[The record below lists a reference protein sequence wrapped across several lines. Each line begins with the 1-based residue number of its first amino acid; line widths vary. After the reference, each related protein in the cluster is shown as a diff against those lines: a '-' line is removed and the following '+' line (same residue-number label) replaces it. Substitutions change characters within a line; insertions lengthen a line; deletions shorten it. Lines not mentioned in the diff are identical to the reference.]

1 MTMSPLPRVPE
12 STAPEN
18 TAPENTAPDVLLLYP
33 PITDPTSPYHSLTYL
48 DSYAR
53 SRGYPAADVIDVNVE
68 AFHHSYT
75 PDAAVWLAG
84 RVAAARRDQ
93 PGGVRGQAIMLEVG
107 DPDPDAVRSAVGVL
121 QDPARFYDYGQYYHA
136 VSQVQSW
143 MSCLGATGIPGQFR
157 AGFQLAPLPQFQGG
171 PAATMADPR
180 ELARLSRPF
189 EPYYEQV
196 LLPRIRARGYDVI
209 GINIT
214 YTWQL
219 PFALWLAH
227 RVRRAAPD
235 AFLIAGGTEVASIW
249 KYSLDKQTYAQ
260 LFDDFDATV
269 VGEGEAAYLAIL
281 DSRRR
286 GTLPEGQPNVHLHP
300 RYGARRSLPIHYER
314 LGDIPA
320 PDFSGVD
327 FGQYLSPEPFVYY
340 SPTRGCY
347 WNKCTFCD
355 YGLNSGSPTSPWRQS
370 QDERM
375 LEDVRAISKYS
386 RFIYFS
392 VDVLAPATLL
402 RFAERAVAERLDI
415 RWGAE
420 VRLEKY
426 WSPERCALLRESG
439 CVAVSVGFESGNQR
453 VLDLIDKGTKPAQ
466 VRQTI
471 EAMHAADIGVQ
482 VLGFT
487 GFPTET
493 FEEAKDSIDFL
504 VETRDLWVFGG
515 LGDFVL
521 TPGSIVAREPERFGL
536 SNVRPSPGEGVARH
550 LTYDEPVTAAARE
563 AVAREKRRLRTTRTN
578 RPWLGGTDTPH
589 SYLYL
594 DRFRTA
600 TLPMLQAGHRLCPG
614 DADQAFQV
622 NGELIDHPG
631 AEVMGAYQALLGDA
645 GQAPDEKRAA
655 FRRLDGRVLLL
666 QRGVAQLLSIFA
678 EPTTLATARRNR
690 LWMLDEATANRT
702 WDLLIRYGAIRR
714 VSADPALETDAAPE
728 AAAILAGAAR

>member
-1 MTMSPLPRVPE
+1 MSPLPG
-12 STAPEN
+12 A
-18 TAPENTAPDVLLLYP
+18 ADVLLLYP

-53 SRGYPAADVIDVNVE
+53 SRGYPAADIIDVNVE

-75 PDAAVWLAG
+75 PDAAAWLTE
-84 RVAAARRDQ
+84 RLAAVRRD
-93 PGGVRGQAIMLEVG
+93 PPSGVPSKAFMLEVG
-107 DPDPDAVRSAVGVL
+107 APDPDAVRSAVGVF
-121 QDPARFYDYGQYYHA
+121 QDPVRFYQYEQYYHA
-136 VSQVQSW
+136 VCQVQSW
-143 MSCLGATGIPGQFR
+143 MSCLGAIGIPGQFR
-157 AGFQLAPLPQFQGG
+157 AGFQLAPFPQFQGG
-171 PAATMADPR
+171 PAAAMADPR
-180 ELARLSRPF
+180 ELARLSQPF

-196 LLPRIRARGYDVI
+196 LLPRIRAQGYDVV

-219 PFALWLAH
+219 PFALWLA
-227 RVRRAAPD
+227 RLVRSTVPD
-235 AFLIAGGTEVASIW
+235 AFLIAGGTEVAACW
-249 KYSLDKQTYAQ
+249 KCSLDRETYAR

-269 VGEGEAAYLAIL
+269 VGEGEAAYAAIL
-281 DSRRR
+281 DSRQR
-286 GTLPEGQPNVHLHP
+286 GTLPEGEPNIHLHP
-300 RYGARRSLPIHYER
+300 RYGARRTLPIRYER
-314 LGDIPA
+314 LVDLPA
-320 PDFSGVD
+320 PDFGGID

-375 LEDVRAISKYS
+375 MEDLRAISKHS
-386 RFIYFS
+386 RFVYFS

-420 VRLEKY
+420 IRLEKY
-426 WSPERCALLRESG
+426 WSRERCELLRDSG

-453 VLDLIDKGTKPAQ
+453 ILDLIDKGTKPAQ

-471 EAMHAADIGVQ
+471 EAMHAAGIGVQ

-493 FEEAKDSIDFL
+493 FEEAKESVDFL
-504 VETRDLWVFGG
+504 VETRDLWTFGG

-521 TPGSIVAREPERFGL
+521 TPGAIVAREPDRFGI
-536 SNVRPSPGEGVARH
+536 SNVRPDPSEGVARH
-550 LTYDEPVTAAARE
+550 MLYDEPITAAARE

-589 SYLYL
+589 SYFYL
-594 DRFRTA
+594 DRFRA
-600 TLPMLQAGHRLCPG
+600 ETLPMLQTSHRLRPG
-614 DADQAFQV
+614 DGDQAFLV
-622 NGELIDHPG
+622 NGELIDQPC
-631 AEVMGAYQALLGDA
+631 AEVMSAYQALLGDA
-645 GQAPDEKRAA
+645 AQAPDENRVA
-655 FRRLDGRVLLL
+655 FRRRDGRVLLL

-678 EPTTLATARRNR
+678 EPTTLATASRNR

-714 VSADPALETDAAPE
+714 VGAAVLAE
-728 AAAILAGAAR
+728 AAAAAGAAGALVPAEIAAR

>member
-1 MTMSPLPRVPE
+1 MTMSLLPG
-12 STAPEN
+12 A
-18 TAPENTAPDVLLLYP
+18 ADVLLLYP
-33 PITDPTSPYHSLTYL
+33 PVTDPTSPYHSLTYI

-53 SRGYPAADVIDVNVE
+53 SHGYPAADIIDVNVE

-75 PDAAVWLAG
+75 RDAAAWLAEQL
-84 RVAAARRDQ
+84 AAVRRDP
-93 PGGVRGQAIMLEVG
+93 PGEAPSQAFLLEVG
-107 DPDPDAVRSAVGVL
+107 TPDPEAVRSAVGVL
-121 QDPARFYDYGQYYHA
+121 QDPVRFYHYDQYYHA
-136 VSQVQSW
+136 VGQVQSW
-143 MSCLGATGIPGQFR
+143 MSCLGAIGIPGQFR
-157 AGFQLAPLPQFQGG
+157 AGFQLAPMPQFQGG
-171 PAATMADPR
+171 PAATMADHR

-196 LLPRIRARGYDVI
+196 LLPRIRSGGYDVI

-227 RVRRAAPD
+227 LVRGVAPD
-235 AFLIAGGTEVASIW
+235 AFLIAGGTEVASCW
-249 KYSLDKQTYAQ
+249 KYSLDRETYAQ

-281 DSRRR
+281 DSHRR
-286 GTLPEGQPNVHLHP
+286 GTLPEGVPNVHLHP
-300 RYGARRSLPIHYER
+300 RYGARRSLPIRYER

-320 PDFSGVD
+320 PDFSGID
-327 FGQYLSPEPFVYY
+327 FDQYLSPEPFIYY

-355 YGLNSGSPTSPWRQS
+355 YGLNSNSPTSPWRQS

-375 LEDVRAISKYS
+375 IEDLRAISKYS

-392 VDVLAPATLL
+392 VDVLAPATML

-420 VRLEKY
+420 IRLEKY
-426 WSPERCALLRESG
+426 WSRERCELLRASG

-453 VLDLIDKGTKPAQ
+453 ILDLIDKGTKPAQ
-466 VRQTI
+466 VRQTV
-471 EAMHAADIGVQ
+471 EAMHAAGIGVQ

-493 FEEAKDSIDFL
+493 YEEAKDSVDFL
-504 VETRDLWVFGG
+504 VETRDLWTFGG

-521 TPGSIVAREPERFGL
+521 TPGAIVAREPGRFGI
-536 SNVRPSPGEGVARH
+536 SNVRPSPSEGVARH
-550 LTYDEPVTAAARE
+550 LLYDEPITAAAHA
-563 AVAREKRRLRTTRTN
+563 AVTREKRRLRSTRTN

-589 SYLYL
+589 SYFYL
-594 DRFRTA
+594 DRFGA
-600 TLPMLQAGHRLCPG
+600 QTLPMLQAGHRLCPG
-614 DADQAFQV
+614 DGEQAFQV
-622 NGELIDHPG
+622 NGELIDDPG
-631 AEVMGAYQALLGDA
+631 AEVMSAYQALLGDA
-645 GQAPDEKRAA
+645 AQVPDQNRTA
-655 FRRLDGRVLLL
+655 FRRSDGRVLLL
-666 QRGVAQLLSIFA
+666 QRGVVQLLSIFA
-678 EPTTLATARRNR
+678 EPTTLAAASRSR

-714 VSADPALETDAAPE
+714 VGTAGLAETAEREP
-728 AAAILAGAAR
+728 LAVLQ